1 MEIDT
6 SKSSVR
12 TGGISCTWPVC
23 DLLPCLQHIQLL
35 KKCTKQFMLIQML
48 GKSRRNTLGI
58 YRHSKYVRHFVKF
71 WYETILVKNEY

>member
-1 MEIDT
+1 MKIDT

-12 TGGISCTWPVC
+12 TGGISYTRPVC

-58 YRHSKYVRHFVKF
+58 CGHGRYVRHFVKF
-71 WYETILVKNEY
+71 GYEPIW